1 MPLILPGMKRRLLQP
16 LLHGQLQLLQ
26 LVEAS
31 LDTPPSMANVTP
43 DTFVLRELLRRTLL
57 TLQLM
62 VVMNA
67 LRVTTA
73 LLEL

>member
-1 MPLILPGMKRRLLQP
+1 M
-16 LLHGQLQLLQ
+16 
-26 LVEAS
+26 AS
-31 LDTPPSMANVTP
+31 VTP

>member
-16 LLHGQLQLLQ
+16 SLHGQFQLLQ